1 MFNTLFQVVL
11 QPGGAMRTQGLRLS
25 PRPLPPALT
34 PLATVA
40 HLTQD
45 CQQLL
50 TNLFVRSCRA
60 RMYGRRPGR
69 ATWKL
74 HVYFV

>member
-11 QPGGAMRTQGLRLS
+11 QPGGAMHTQGLRLS

-50 TNLFVRSCRA
+50 TNLFSGHLIASGLVGIAIKRWA
-60 RMYGRRPGR
+60 R
-69 ATWKL
+69 ATWK
-74 HVYFV
+74 